1 MDDDRIVRAAQRF
14 LDSITFTLKH
24 VEEEL
29 SEKEITE
36 ATSDIENN
44 KQSKPENIPA
54 FNANITL
61 ILNVETKKRKK
72 GTWNVG
78 VIVQSKD
85 LDTGLQCKRLLFS
98 NQKVIE
104 NLGLAVL
111 F

>member
-29 SEKEITE
+29 ITKNITE
-36 ATSDIENN
+36 VTSDIENN

-54 FNANITL
+54 FITL
-61 ILNVETKKRKK
+61 LLNVETKKRKK

-78 VIVQSKD
+78 DIVQSKD

-98 NQKVIE
+98 NQKVT
-104 NLGLAVL
+104 
-111 F
+111 